1 MNVYQLKE
9 MPHDYKAL
17 QLGPTELF
25 GAIGK
30 QHLMTIHR
38 QRSQNTSLLDIWKN
52 VSASFD
58 DVLGTN
64 ADIPDVSLWSMTYLV
79 LSHRAYEILKPILE
93 NEGEF
98 LLVTAGEEQVYVFN
112 CLSFGQ
118 EDESVCV
125 KKYLDGIEDGYE
137 TLYFEESDIEKR
149 YLFKSRL
156 EGCQRL
162 YATESFKR
170 LCDHYDLRG
179 LRFEENLL
187 SVF

>member
-30 QHLMTIHR
+30 QHLVTIHR

-64 ADIPDVSLWSMTYLV
+64 ADIPDVSL
-79 LSHRAYEILKPILE
+79 
-93 NEGEF
+93 
-98 LLVTAGEEQVYVFN
+98 
-112 CLSFGQ
+112 
-118 EDESVCV
+118 
-125 KKYLDGIEDGYE
+125 
-137 TLYFEESDIEKR
+137 
-149 YLFKSRL
+149 
-156 EGCQRL
+156 
-162 YATESFKR
+162 
-170 LCDHYDLRG
+170 
-179 LRFEENLL
+179 
-187 SVF
+187 